1 MLLFCCFSY
10 KADSLCL
17 LLKIVWWMSFC
28 PFRAADTFLNM
39 FLNPFVVLLQLL
51 LLLNGMLFH
60 HPQWLLLVLM
70 VLLLLLAGIKRSL
83 PAFLLKCSLHSG
95 FWVRFLSIINFLLGN
110 EQLRFRFEFQ
120 GFLTLLRM
128 LYILWFNICV
138 THVLWTIIE
147 LNSLQ
152 HD

>member
-1 MLLFCCFSY
+1 MAF
-10 KADSLCL
+10 
-17 LLKIVWWMSFC
+17 
-28 PFRAADTFLNM
+28 FRAADMFLNI

-51 LLLNGMLFH
+51 SQVNGMLFH
-60 HPQWLLLVLM
+60 HHQWLLLLLLRM
-70 VLLLLLAGIKRSL
+70 LLLLLAGIKRSL

-110 EQLRFRFEFQ
+110 EQLSFRFELQ

-152 HD
+152 PD